1 MRKQKQFLVLGLSR
15 FGSSVARA
23 LCEMGHEVL
32 AVDRDPEAV
41 EAIAPYVTQSVQAD
55 ATDEEVL
62 RSFEPA
68 SFDAAIVAIGGVDVA
83 DSMLVSLLCKEA
95 GVPYVVS
102 KAIDELHAK
111 VLRKIGV
118 DRVVFPERDMGQRL
132 AKALVMPGI
141 LEMMELA
148 DDYQIAEVLV
158 PDSWIGRSLVQLN
171 IRRVYHVNVLAIHR
185 GKAFVASPLADTVF
199 QQGDVVLLLGK
210 QDDIDSIDSQRRGS

>member
-1 MRKQKQFLVLGLSR
+1 MKKRKQFLVLGLSR
-15 FGSSVARA
+15 FGSSVARS

-32 AVDRDPEAV
+32 AVDRDAEAV
-41 EAIAPYVTQSVQAD
+41 EAMAPYVTQCVQAD

-68 SFDAAIVAIGGVDVA
+68 SFDAAIVSIGGVDVA

-95 GVPYVVS
+95 GVPYVVA
-102 KAIDELHAK
+102 KALDELHAK

-132 AKALVMPGI
+132 AKALVMPRI

-148 DDYQIAEVLV
+148 DNYQIAEVVV
-158 PDSWIGRSLVQLN
+158 PENWVGRSLMQLN
-171 IRRVYHVNVLAIHR
+171 VRRVYRVNVLAIHR
-185 GKAFVASPLADTVF
+185 GKEFVASPMADMVF

-210 QDDIDSIDSQRRGS
+210 QDDIDVLDQQRGS

>member
-1 MRKQKQFLVLGLSR
+1 MKKRKQFLVLGLSR
-15 FGSSVARA
+15 FGSSVARS
-23 LCEMGHEVL
+23 LYEMGHEVL
-32 AVDRDPEAV
+32 AVDRDAEAV
-41 EAIAPYVTQSVQAD
+41 EAMAPFVTQCVQAD

-68 SFDAAIVAIGGVDVA
+68 SFDAAIVSIGGVDVA

-95 GVPYVVS
+95 GVPYVVA
-102 KAIDELHAK
+102 KAVDELHAK

-148 DDYQIAEVLV
+148 DNYQIAEVVV
-158 PDSWIGRSLVQLN
+158 PENWVGRSLLQLN

-185 GKAFVASPLADTVF
+185 GKEFVASPMADTVF
-199 QQGDVVLLLGK
+199 QQSDVVLLLGK
-210 QDDIDSIDSQRRGS
+210 QDDIDFIDQQRGS

>member
-1 MRKQKQFLVLGLSR
+1 MRKKKQFLVLGMSS
-15 FGSSVARA
+15 FGMSVARA
-23 LCEMGHEVL
+23 LSEMGHEVL
-32 AVDRDPEAV
+32 AVDRNAEMVD
-41 EAIAPYVTQSVQAD
+41 AIAPYVTQSVQAD

-68 SFDAAIVAIGGVDVA
+68 SFDAAIVSIGGVDVA

-95 GVPYVVS
+95 GVPYVVA
-102 KAIDELHAK
+102 KAVDELHAK

-118 DRVVFPERDMGQRL
+118 DRVVFPERDMGYRL

-158 PDSWIGRSLVQLN
+158 PENWFGRSLVQLN

-185 GKAFVASPLADTVF
+185 GKEFLASPGPDTAF
-199 QQGDVVLLLGK
+199 QRGDVVLLLGK
-210 QDDIDSIDSQRRGS
+210 QADIDSIDQQ